1 MRSRHFR
8 EQKDEGKDPLWK
20 PKWES
25 AKIMKEKEN
34 KKINALSSKEYKRM
48 ARLNFVKWFKNI
60 GQKNEVVVDESLAKR
75 IKERQ
80 KKKCS
85 TDLITLLLF

>member
-1 MRSRHFR
+1 MRGRQFK

-25 AKIMKEKEN
+25 TKIMKDREN
-34 KKINALSSKEYKRM
+34 RKIDALRNKEYKRM
-48 ARLNFVKWFKNI
+48 ARMNFVKWFKNI
-60 GQKNEVVVDESLAKR
+60 GQKNEVVVDESLARR

-80 KKKCS
+80 KKRGRK
-85 TDLITLLLF
+85 